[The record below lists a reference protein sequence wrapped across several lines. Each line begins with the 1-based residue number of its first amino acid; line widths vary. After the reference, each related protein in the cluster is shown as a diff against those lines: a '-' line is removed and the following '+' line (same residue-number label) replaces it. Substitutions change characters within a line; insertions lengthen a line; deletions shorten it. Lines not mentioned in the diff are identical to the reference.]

1 MLDETTSILM
11 VGVGGQ
17 GIVLAS
23 DVLAQ
28 AASYAGHDV
37 KKSEVHGMSQRGGSV
52 SSDVRFGQRVH
63 SPRTAPG
70 DVDYLVAFEKL
81 EALRYLHY
89 LAPAGTLIVNDQE
102 ILPSTVT
109 SGAAEYPPDIIERIA
124 ARSRHVEIIPAL
136 EMARDAGNT
145 RAANTALL
153 GALSRHLDIPL
164 AAWKRALTD
173 RVPAKAL
180 DVNVEVFKAAR
191 RAKSPAAARK
201 GQQQPARS
209 QRKAASARTTASK
222 GKRTTKRK

>member
-1 MLDETTSILM
+1 MVDETTSILM

-28 AASYAGHDV
+28 AAHYAGHDV

-52 SSDVRFGQRVH
+52 SSDVRFGQSVH
-63 SPRTAPG
+63 SPRTPPG

-89 LAPAGTLIVNDQE
+89 LAPAGNLIVNDQE

-124 ARSRHVEIIPAL
+124 ARSRNVEIVPAL
-136 EMARDAGNT
+136 QLARDAGNV
-145 RAANTALL
+145 RAANAALL

-164 AAWKRALTD
+164 AAWKRALKD

-180 DVNVEVFKAAR
+180 DINLEVFKAAR
-191 RAKSPAAARK
+191 RAKSPAAGRGQRPTAAGKRQATTRK
-201 GQQQPARS
+201 
-209 QRKAASARTTASK
+209 TTASK
-222 GKRTTKRK
+222 GKRTTARK